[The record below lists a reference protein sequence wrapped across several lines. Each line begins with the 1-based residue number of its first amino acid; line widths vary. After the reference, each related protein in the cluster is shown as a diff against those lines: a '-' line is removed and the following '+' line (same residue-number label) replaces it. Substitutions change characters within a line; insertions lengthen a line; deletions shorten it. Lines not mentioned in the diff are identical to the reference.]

1 MGAHDGR
8 ETRGRETATG
18 PSTGFYEY
26 VRRAE
31 RHLPVSPDVF
41 DREIEHKRV
50 TNGNDIQV
58 LKDKF
63 RETFLAVMQP
73 AKKILLSDLPG
84 PSSMEWHTFPQDTL
98 RWCPR
103 LQRIDLSC
111 NESIAGATFE
121 HFAGLGA
128 TLEVLDVS
136 MCVGFWGTLDALKH
150 LRKLRKLYLYGCEDL
165 EGSLQPLRNL
175 RELVA
180 LDVEACFGLQG
191 GVRVLATLP
200 KLRKLNISDTRL
212 EVEGFVEASACRIGR
227 NENEKTSLWWAA
239 NCGQAHTARRLLEV
253 TADRRGVEVDRAET
267 DYGNTPLVQAASQG
281 FAEVAKVL
289 LQHRA
294 DVNKVR
300 NDGGTPW
307 HFAAQVGS
315 AEVAQVL
322 LEHRVDVDKANKNMS
337 TPLHAAARFGHVGIV
352 RLLLENR
359 AETTLKNQQGRTPLA
374 IARRQG
380 HEEVV
385 AMLLV
390 C

>member
-1 MGAHDGR
+1 M
-8 ETRGRETATG
+8 
-18 PSTGFYEY
+18 
-26 VRRAE
+26 
-31 RHLPVSPDVF
+31 
-41 DREIEHKRV
+41 
-50 TNGNDIQV
+50 
-58 LKDKF
+58 
-63 RETFLAVMQP
+63 
-73 AKKILLSDLPG
+73 
-84 PSSMEWHTFPQDTL
+84 
-98 RWCPR
+98 
-103 LQRIDLSC
+103 SC
-111 NESIAGATFE
+111 NESIAGATLE

-136 MCVGFWGTLDALKH
+136 MCVGFAGTLDALKH
-150 LRKLRKLYLYGCEDL
+150 LRKLRKLYLHGCVDL
-165 EGSLQPLRNL
+165 EGSLEPLRNL
-175 RELVA
+175 RELA

-191 GVRVLATLP
+191 EVHVLATLP
-200 KLRKLNISDTRL
+200 RLRKLNISDTQ
-212 EVEGFVEASACRIGR
+212 VDAEGFVAAGACRVGR
-227 NENEKTSLWWAA
+227 YENEKTPLWWAA

-253 TADRRGVEVDRAET
+253 TADRRGVEVDRAESSMT
-267 DYGNTPLVQAASQG
+267 ETRCWSRPHHKDLQRSPRSL
-281 FAEVAKVL
+281 F
-289 LQHRA
+289 QHRA

-300 NDGGTPW
+300 NDGGTPL

-322 LEHRVDVDKANKNMS
+322 LEHRVDVHKANKNMS
-337 TPLHAAARFGHVGIV
+337 TPLHTAARFGHVGIV